1 MMLQS
6 KNSTN
11 TDYDYLRER
20 MVREQLVSRGIKDRA
35 VLDAMRTVPRQLFVP
50 EELRVQAYNDGPLPI
65 GHDQTISQPFVV
77 ASMTEHLELTHRSRV
92 LEIGSGCGYQAAV
105 LAEIAK
111 DVYTIELIP
120 ELYREAAQLFGELHY
135 RNVTARQGDGSLGWP
150 EHAPYD
156 GIIITAAAPRI
167 PEALIDQLALNGTMV
182 LPIED
187 PEYGGQELI
196 KVRKTANGLVQ
207 RSLYQVRFVPMLG
220 KIRQS
225 SGSI

>member
-1 MMLQS
+1 MLQS

-11 TDYDYLRER
+11 TDYDFLRER
-20 MVREQLVSRGIKDRA
+20 MVREQLVSRGVKDQA

-50 EELRVQAYNDGPLPI
+50 EDLRAQAYNDGPLPI
-65 GHDQTISQPFVV
+65 GHDQTISQPFIV

-92 LEIGSGCGYQAAV
+92 LEIGTGCGYQAAV

-111 DVYTIELIP
+111 DVFTVELVP
-120 ELYREAAQLFGELHY
+120 ELQQSAIQLFRQLHY
-135 RNVTARQGDGSLGWP
+135 RNVISKQGDGSLGWP

-156 GIIITAAAPRI
+156 GIIVTAAAPRI
-167 PEALIDQLALNGTMV
+167 PEALIDQLAMNGVMV

-187 PEYGGQELI
+187 AEYGGQELI
-196 KVRKTANGLVQ
+196 KVRKTTGGLVK

-220 KIRQS
+220 AIQQS